1 MTKNRPNGVILIT
14 GCSKG
19 IGLASAIAFAENGD
33 KVYASVRDIAGAGA
47 LRDAAERHTGSIV
60 PIELDV
66 TSPATIKHAIDDITT
81 RERGLD
87 VVVNNAGILRA
98 GAFESLTD
106 ADVRA
111 VMETNFFGVLNVTR
125 GVLPTLRA
133 QGSGQ
138 ILMMSSLSGW
148 AGLAGDSIYAA
159 SKFALEGFTEAL
171 RHEVA
176 RWGIRLALIEPAGF
190 RTDLISRGLNSI
202 QCDVDPYADLN
213 LRLREN
219 LAQNAELGGDP
230 DDVAR
235 RLVEIAGSTTGQ
247 LRWPV
252 GDVAEQIQSSLFAGD
267 DAQRDEILKSASQ
280 IEWWLRPDATTGS
293 N

>member
-1 MTKNRPNGVILIT
+1 MTEINTNRIILIT
-14 GCSKG
+14 GCSRG

-33 KVYASVRDIAGAGA
+33 KVYASVRDLSGADA
-47 LRDAAERHTGSIV
+47 LRDAAARYSGNII

-66 TSPATIKHAIDDITT
+66 TSPPTIKRAVDDITS
-81 RERGLD
+81 RERVLD
-87 VVVNNAGILRA
+87 IVVNNAGTLRT

-106 ADVRA
+106 ADVRS

-125 GVLPTLRA
+125 GVLPTMRA

-159 SKFALEGFTEAL
+159 SKFALEGFTESL

-190 RTDLISRGLNSI
+190 RTELISRGLSSI
-202 QCDVDPYADLN
+202 PCDVDPYADLN
-213 LRLREN
+213 QRLREN
-219 LAQNAELGGDP
+219 QAKNAELGGDP
-230 DDVAR
+230 NEVAR
-235 RLVEIAGSTTGQ
+235 RLVEISTAMTEQ
-247 LRWPV
+247 FRWPI
-252 GDVAEQIQSSLFAGD
+252 GDVAERIQSSLFAGD

-280 IEWWLRPDATTGS
+280 IEWWLRADAASGS

>member
-1 MTKNRPNGVILIT
+1 MTQNNTGRIILIT
-14 GCSKG
+14 GCSRG
-19 IGLASAIAFAENGD
+19 IGLASTIAFAENGD
-33 KVYASVRDIAGAGA
+33 TVYASVRDLAGSDA
-47 LRDAAERHTGSIV
+47 LRDAAARHPGNII

-66 TSPATIKHAIDDITT
+66 TSPATIKRAIDDITM
-81 RERGLD
+81 RARALD
-87 VVVNNAGILRA
+87 VVVNNAGTLRA
-98 GAFESLTD
+98 GAFESLND
-106 ADVRA
+106 ADVRT

-125 GVLPTLRA
+125 GALPAMRA

-202 QCDVDPYADLN
+202 QCDIDPYADLN
-213 LRLREN
+213 ERLREN
-219 LAQNAELGGDP
+219 MAKNAEHGGDP
-230 DDVAR
+230 AEVAR
-235 RLVEIAGSTTGQ
+235 RLVEISTATTEQ
-247 LRWPV
+247 FRWPI

-267 DAQRDEILKSASQ
+267 DVQRDEILKSASQ
-280 IEWWLRPDATTGS
+280 IDWWLRSDIASGS

>member
-1 MTKNRPNGVILIT
+1 MTQNSTSRIILIT
-14 GCSKG
+14 GCSRG

-33 KVYASVRDIAGAGA
+33 KVYASVRDLSGADA
-47 LRDAAERHTGSIV
+47 LREAARRHACNII

-66 TSPATIKHAIDDITT
+66 TSPATIKRAIDDITT
-81 RERGLD
+81 RERALD
-87 VVVNNAGILRA
+87 VVVNNAGTLRA
-98 GAFESLTD
+98 GAFESLSD

-125 GVLPTLRA
+125 GALPAMRA

-202 QCDVDPYADLN
+202 QCDIDPYADLN
-213 LRLREN
+213 TRLREN
-219 LAQNAELGGDP
+219 LAKNSERGGDP
-230 DDVAR
+230 VEVAR
-235 RLVEIAGSTTGQ
+235 RLVEISTATTEQ
-247 LRWPV
+247 FRWPV
-252 GDVAEQIQSSLFAGD
+252 GPVAERIRSSLFAGD

-280 IEWWLRPDATTGS
+280 IEWWLRSDTADGC

>member
-1 MTKNRPNGVILIT
+1 VTQNNTGRIILIT
-14 GCSKG
+14 GCSRG
-19 IGLASAIAFAENGD
+19 IGLASTIAFAENGD
-33 KVYASVRDIAGAGA
+33 TVYASVRDLAGSDA
-47 LRDAAERHTGSIV
+47 LRDAAARHPGNII

-66 TSPATIKHAIDDITT
+66 TSPATIKRAIDDITM
-81 RERGLD
+81 RARALD
-87 VVVNNAGILRA
+87 VVVNNAGTLRA
-98 GAFESLTD
+98 GAFESLND
-106 ADVRA
+106 ADVRT

-125 GVLPTLRA
+125 GALPAMRA

-202 QCDVDPYADLN
+202 QCDIDPYADLN
-213 LRLREN
+213 ERLREN
-219 LAQNAELGGDP
+219 MAKNAEHGGDP
-230 DDVAR
+230 AEVAR
-235 RLVEIAGSTTGQ
+235 RLVEISTATTEQ
-247 LRWPV
+247 FRWPI

-267 DAQRDEILKSASQ
+267 DVQRDEILKSASQ
-280 IEWWLRPDATTGS
+280 IDWWLRSDIASGS

>member
-1 MTKNRPNGVILIT
+1 VTEEIARRTVLIT
-14 GCSKG
+14 GCSTG
-19 IGLASAIAFAENGD
+19 IGLASAIAFAESGD
-33 KVYASVRDIAGAGA
+33 KVYASVRDAPAA
-47 LRDAAERHTGSIV
+47 DMLRDAAQRITGEIV

-66 TSPATIKHAIDDITT
+66 TLPATIEQAIDEIVA
-81 RERGLD
+81 REQQLD
-87 VVVNNAGILRA
+87 VVVNNAGILRT

-106 ADVRA
+106 ADVRM

-125 GVLPTLRA
+125 GVLPTMRR
-133 QGSGQ
+133 QGHGR

-159 SKFALEGFTEAL
+159 SKFALEGFTEGL

-190 RTDLISRGLNSI
+190 RTDLIFRGIDLLQSNTG
-202 QCDVDPYADLN
+202 PYADLN
-213 LRLREN
+213 RRLRED
-219 LAQNAELGGDP
+219 LVRNAERGDDP

-235 RLVEIAGSTTGQ
+235 RLVEISSSSSEQ
-247 LRWPV
+247 FRWPV
-252 GDVAEQIQSSLFAGD
+252 GEVAERIQSSLFAGD
-267 DAQRDEILKSASQ
+267 DTERDQILKSASQ
-280 IEWWLRPDATTGS
+280 IEWWLRPDASAAS